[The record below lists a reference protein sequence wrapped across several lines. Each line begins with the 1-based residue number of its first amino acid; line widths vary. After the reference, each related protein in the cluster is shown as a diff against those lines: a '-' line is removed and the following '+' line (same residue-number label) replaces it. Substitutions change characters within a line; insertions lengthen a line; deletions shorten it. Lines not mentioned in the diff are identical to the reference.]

1 MTDCPSSADDSQVPE
16 SPAFSD
22 DLTTPDAALV
32 DGMTMPSDAGKAA
45 ERVTVSDDVLMP
57 QGLAEPPCTAEALGV
72 NEIESSDVDPTDGMT
87 VPDGASEDGPSTS
100 DAVALAGEPSTSEAA
115 PSASESHG
123 LPFCWW
129 HYAIKAAAVVALLFL
144 FSRVAAWAPGWCVA
158 VVWAVCSV
166 LLAAGITYH
175 AVVKKTINQAALHA
189 GGMLGR
195 INGGRTFR
203 LIAAFIVS
211 AVGVA
216 GLLVASVGWDAW
228 QWGLAVAAVPLF
240 LLVHMLVD
248 KVVGKEAAL
257 LFRASLDVRASACI
271 TGGLL
276 FVASFALFAVQP
288 TPEVTSATEAF
299 LSAENPFASS
309 PSTIMSEAGLAVSY
323 ADALSTYGL
332 SRLGELNAF
341 GRYCAQ
347 GLLLLSSLF
356 GLAGLLGTCA
366 LDSRELKRVFLPL
379 EKIGAEQETTA
390 RASRGAGAPRS
401 VLLKAPVV
409 AAIAAPLILV
419 GAFVASDSALA
430 QMKAADELTPAE
442 NLVREAFGTTAYVLD
457 SKYYDQQQV
466 QTLMEET
473 AVKTAALSEN
483 ARNDLIPLVN
493 AVFDARVANVD
504 SYLDWYYSLG
514 ADYERLGNLITGTI
528 ESFVADQL
536 TESLEAGVDDSEFVS
551 TLQSYVDQA
560 AAINAGYEEGLANSE
575 LIGIPE
581 WLLTSTEAITADFLS
596 GPIEPTQ
603 RLLDAGER
611 FGISATVG
619 GVGGVAAGV
628 ATSKAV
634 GGAAEKA
641 ATSAGEKAA
650 TSAASSAGEKAAAG
664 AAGDAAEK
672 AAGKQ
677 AAKAAEKAVTKNI
690 GSKIVEKA
698 AGKAFFKA
706 IVSRIGSMIG
716 SRGVGAAVGGAAG
729 TLVGPG
735 VGTAV
740 GIAAG
745 AAIGVGVDY
754 GLLMLDEAQNRES
767 YKAEIIEAIE
777 EERADLLAQI
787 E

>member
-1 MTDCPSSADDSQVPE
+1 MTDCPFSADEVRVQEP
-16 SPAFSD
+16 PASSD
-22 DLTTPDAALV
+22 DLTAPDGALADGALV
-32 DGMTMPSDAGKAA
+32 DGSTMPSDVG
-45 ERVTVSDDVLMP
+45 ETTECVGVQDDVLTP
-57 QGLAEPPCTAEALGV
+57 RGLAEAPCASEGPGV
-72 NEIESSDVDPTDGMT
+72 NEIKSYEADSTAGMT
-87 VPDGASEDGPSTS
+87 MPDAASEGGPSVPDAIASAD
-100 DAVALAGEPSTSEAA
+100 EPSVSDGAA
-115 PSASESHG
+115 SPDVPHG

-216 GLLVASVGWDAW
+216 GLFVASVGWDAW

-240 LLVHMLVD
+240 LLVNMLVD

-257 LFRASLDVRASACI
+257 LFRASLDVRASVCI
-271 TGGLL
+271 TGVLL
-276 FVASFALFAVQP
+276 FAASFALFAVQP

-323 ADALSTYGL
+323 ADALSTYGF

-347 GLLLLSSLF
+347 TLLLVSSIF

-366 LDSRELKRVFLPL
+366 LDLRELKRVFLPL
-379 EKIGAEQETTA
+379 EKIGTGQEKMA
-390 RASRGAGAPRS
+390 RVSRGAGAPQPP
-401 VLLKAPVV
+401 LLKAPIV
-409 AAIAAPLILV
+409 AAVATPLVLV
-419 GAFVASDSALA
+419 GAFIASDGVLA

-457 SKYYDQQQV
+457 NKYYDQQQV
-466 QTLMEET
+466 QALMEET
-473 AVKTAALSEN
+473 TVTSAALSED
-483 ARNDLIPLVN
+483 ARNDLIPRVN

-536 TESLEAGVDDSEFVS
+536 TSSLEAGVDDSEFVS

-560 AAINAGYEEGLANSE
+560 AAINAEYEEGLANSE

-619 GVGGVAAGV
+619 GAGGIAAGV

-641 ATSAGEKAA
+641 AAKSAEKAA
-650 TSAASSAGEKAAAG
+650 VG

-677 AAKAAEKAVTKNI
+677 ATKTAEKAAAKSI

-706 IVSRIGSMIG
+706 IVSRIGSMLG

-767 YKAEIIEAIE
+767 YKAEIIESIE
-777 EERADLLAQI
+777 EERAEVLAQI
-787 E
+787 EAAA

>member
-1 MTDCPSSADDSQVPE
+1 MTDCPSSADDSRVTVP
-16 SPAFSD
+16 PASSD
-22 DLTTPDAALV
+22 DLTTSDAALV
-32 DGMTMPSDAGKAA
+32 DGSTMPSDVGEATECWA
-45 ERVTVSDDVLMP
+45 VSDDELTP
-57 QGLAEPPCTAEALGV
+57 QGLTESPCASEGPGV
-72 NEIESSDVDPTDGMT
+72 NEIKFSEADSTAGMT
-87 VPDGASEDGPSTS
+87 MSDAASEGGFSTPDDAVSVAGPAAPDGAVSP
-100 DAVALAGEPSTSEAA
+100 DAP
-115 PSASESHG
+115 HG

-216 GLLVASVGWDAW
+216 GLLVASVGWDVW
-228 QWGLAVAAVPLF
+228 QWGLAVVAVPLF

-271 TGGLL
+271 TGVLL
-276 FVASFALFAVQP
+276 FAASFALFAVQP

-347 GLLLLSSLF
+347 TLLLVSSIF
-356 GLAGLLGTCA
+356 GLAGLLGTFA
-366 LDSRELKRVFLPL
+366 LDLRELKRVFLPL
-379 EKIGAEQETTA
+379 EKIGAGQEAVA
-390 RASRGAGAPRS
+390 RAGLGAGAPQPP
-401 VLLKAPVV
+401 LLKAPIVAAVV
-409 AAIAAPLILV
+409 APLVLV
-419 GAFVASDSALA
+419 GAFVASDGALA

-457 SKYYDQQQV
+457 NKYYDQQQV
-466 QTLMEET
+466 QALIEET
-473 AVKTAALSEN
+473 TTKSAALSED

-493 AVFDARVANVD
+493 ASFDARVVNVD

-514 ADYERLGNLITGTI
+514 ADYERLGNLITGAI

-536 TESLEAGVDDSEFVS
+536 TSSLEAGVDDSEFVS

-560 AAINAGYEEGLANSE
+560 AAINAEYEEGLANSE

-611 FGISATVG
+611 LGVSVVAG

-628 ATSKAV
+628 VTSKAV
-634 GGAAEKA
+634 GGAASDA
-641 ATSAGEKAA
+641 ATKSA
-650 TSAASSAGEKAAAG
+650 EKAAAG
-664 AAGDAAEK
+664 VAGDAAEK

-677 AAKAAEKAVTKNI
+677 AVKTAEKAATKSI
-690 GSKIVEKA
+690 GSKIAEKA

-706 IVSRIGSMIG
+706 IVSRIGSMLG

-767 YKAEIIEAIE
+767 YKAEIVEAIE
-777 EERADLLAQI
+777 EERAEVLAQI
-787 E
+787 EGAA

>member
-1 MTDCPSSADDSQVPE
+1 MTDCPSSADDSRVPE
-16 SPAFSD
+16 PPAFSD
-22 DLTTPDAALV
+22 DLTTSDAASEGGFSTPDDAVSVADPAASDGTASPDA
-32 DGMTMPSDAGKAA
+32 P
-45 ERVTVSDDVLMP
+45 
-57 QGLAEPPCTAEALGV
+57 
-72 NEIESSDVDPTDGMT
+72 
-87 VPDGASEDGPSTS
+87 
-100 DAVALAGEPSTSEAA
+100 
-115 PSASESHG
+115 HG

-158 VVWAVCSV
+158 VVWAACSV
-166 LLAAGITYH
+166 LLAVGITYH

-216 GLLVASVGWDAW
+216 GLLVASVGWNAW

-240 LLVHMLVD
+240 LLVNMLVD

-257 LFRASLDVRASACI
+257 LFRASLDVRASAWI
-271 TGGLL
+271 TGALL
-276 FVASFALFAVQP
+276 FVASFVLFAAQP
-288 TPEVTSATEAF
+288 APEVTSATEAF

-347 GLLLLSSLF
+347 TLLLVSSIF

-366 LDSRELKRVFLPL
+366 LDLRELKRVFLPL
-379 EKIGAEQETTA
+379 EKIGARQEKMA
-390 RASRGAGAPRS
+390 RVSRGAGAPQPIF
-401 VLLKAPVV
+401 LKAPIV
-409 AAIAAPLILV
+409 AAVAAPLILV

-457 SKYYDQQQV
+457 NKYYDQQQV
-466 QTLMEET
+466 QALMEET
-473 AVKTAALSEN
+473 TVKSAALSED
-483 ARNDLIPLVN
+483 ARNDLIPRVN

-536 TESLEAGVDDSEFVS
+536 TSSLEAGVDDSEYLS

-560 AAINAGYEEGLANSE
+560 AALKAEYEEGLANSE
-575 LIGIPE
+575 LVGIPE

-619 GVGGVAAGV
+619 GAGGIAAGV

-641 ATSAGEKAA
+641 ATKSA
-650 TSAASSAGEKAAAG
+650 EKAAASV
-664 AAGDAAEK
+664 AGDAAEK

-677 AAKAAEKAVTKNI
+677 AAKTAEKAASKSI

-698 AGKAFFKA
+698 TSKAFFKA

-767 YKAEIIEAIE
+767 YKAEIIESIE
-777 EERADLLAQI
+777 EERAEVLAQI

>member
-1 MTDCPSSADDSQVPE
+1 MTDCPSSADDSWVPE
-16 SPAFSD
+16 PPASSD
-22 DLTTPDAALV
+22 DLTTSDAASE
-32 DGMTMPSDAGKAA
+32 GGFST
-45 ERVTVSDDVLMP
+45 
-57 QGLAEPPCTAEALGV
+57 
-72 NEIESSDVDPTDGMT
+72 
-87 VPDGASEDGPSTS
+87 PD
-100 DAVALAGEPSTSEAA
+100 DAVSVADPAASDST
-115 PSASESHG
+115 ASPDVPHG

-158 VVWAVCSV
+158 VVWAACSV
-166 LLAAGITYH
+166 LLAVGITYH

-203 LIAAFIVS
+203 VIAAFIVS

-216 GLLVASVGWDAW
+216 GLLVASVGWNAW

-240 LLVHMLVD
+240 LLVNMLVD

-257 LFRASLDVRASACI
+257 LFRASLDVRASSCI
-271 TGGLL
+271 TGALL
-276 FVASFALFAVQP
+276 FVVSFVLFAAQP

-347 GLLLLSSLF
+347 TLLLVSSIF

-366 LDSRELKRVFLPL
+366 LDLRELKRVFLPL
-379 EKIGAEQETTA
+379 EKIGARQEKMA
-390 RASRGAGAPRS
+390 RVSRGAGAPQPIF
-401 VLLKAPVV
+401 LKAPIV
-409 AAIAAPLILV
+409 AAVAAPLILV
-419 GAFVASDSALA
+419 GAFVASDNALA

-457 SKYYDQQQV
+457 NKYYDQQQV
-466 QTLMEET
+466 QALMEEMT
-473 AVKTAALSEN
+473 VKSAALSED
-483 ARNDLIPLVN
+483 ARNDLIPRVN

-536 TESLEAGVDDSEFVS
+536 TSSLEAGVDDSEYLS

-560 AAINAGYEEGLANSE
+560 AALKAEYEEGLANSE
-575 LIGIPE
+575 LVGIPE

-619 GVGGVAAGV
+619 GAGGIAAGV

-641 ATSAGEKAA
+641 ATKSA
-650 TSAASSAGEKAAAG
+650 EKAAASV
-664 AAGDAAEK
+664 AGDAAEK

-677 AAKAAEKAVTKNI
+677 AAKTAEKAASKSI

-698 AGKAFFKA
+698 ASKAFFKA

-767 YKAEIIEAIE
+767 YKAEIIESIE
-777 EERADLLAQI
+777 EERAEVLAQI
-787 E
+787 EAAA

>member
-1 MTDCPSSADDSQVPE
+1 MTDCPSSTDDSQVPE
-16 SPAFSD
+16 SPASSD
-22 DLTTPDAALV
+22 DLTMPGATSEDGLTMPDAA
-32 DGMTMPSDAGKAA
+32 
-45 ERVTVSDDVLMP
+45 
-57 QGLAEPPCTAEALGV
+57 
-72 NEIESSDVDPTDGMT
+72 
-87 VPDGASEDGPSTS
+87 ASED
-100 DAVALAGEPSTSEAA
+100 E
-115 PSASESHG
+115 PSASDAASADKSHS

-158 VVWAVCSV
+158 VVWAACSV

-240 LLVHMLVD
+240 LLVYMLVD

-257 LFRASLDVRASACI
+257 LFRASLGVRVSACI
-271 TGGLL
+271 TGALL
-276 FVASFALFAVQP
+276 LVASFALLAAQP

-332 SRLGELNAF
+332 SRLGELNVF

-347 GLLLLSSLF
+347 TLLLVSSIF

-366 LDSRELKRVFLPL
+366 LDLRELKRVFLPL
-379 EKIGAEQETTA
+379 EKIGAGQEKTA
-390 RASRGAGAPRS
+390 CAGRGAGTSQP
-401 VLLKAPVV
+401 VLLKAPIV
-409 AAIAAPLILV
+409 AAVAAPLILV
-419 GAFVASDSALA
+419 GASVASDSALA

-442 NLVREAFGTTAYVLD
+442 NLVREAFGATAYVLD
-457 SKYYDQQQV
+457 GKYYDQQQV

-473 AVKTAALSEN
+473 TVKSAALSED
-483 ARNDLIPLVN
+483 ARNDLVPRVN

-514 ADYERLGNLITGTI
+514 ADYERLGKLITGTI

-560 AAINAGYEEGLANSE
+560 AAINAEYEEELANSE

-603 RLLDAGER
+603 RLFDAGER

-619 GVGGVAAGV
+619 GAGGIAAGV

-641 ATSAGEKAA
+641 ATKTAEKAA
-650 TSAASSAGEKAAAG
+650 VSVS
-664 AAGDAAEK
+664 GDAAEK

-706 IVSRIGSMIG
+706 IVSRIGSMLG

-777 EERADLLAQI
+777 EERAEALAQI

>member
-1 MTDCPSSADDSQVPE
+1 MTDCPSSADDSWVPE
-16 SPAFSD
+16 SPASSD
-22 DLTTPDAALV
+22 DLTTSDAASE
-32 DGMTMPSDAGKAA
+32 GGFST
-45 ERVTVSDDVLMP
+45 
-57 QGLAEPPCTAEALGV
+57 
-72 NEIESSDVDPTDGMT
+72 
-87 VPDGASEDGPSTS
+87 PD
-100 DAVALAGEPSTSEAA
+100 DAVSVADPAA
-115 PSASESHG
+115 SDGTASLDAPHG

-158 VVWAVCSV
+158 VVWAACSV
-166 LLAAGITYH
+166 LLAVGITYH

-203 LIAAFIVS
+203 VIAAFIVS

-240 LLVHMLVD
+240 LLVNMLVD

-257 LFRASLDVRASACI
+257 LFRASLDVRASSCI
-271 TGGLL
+271 TGALL
-276 FVASFALFAVQP
+276 FVVSFVLFAAQP

-347 GLLLLSSLF
+347 TLLLVSSIF

-366 LDSRELKRVFLPL
+366 LDLRELKRVFLPL
-379 EKIGAEQETTA
+379 EKIGARQEKMA
-390 RASRGAGAPRS
+390 RVSRGAGAPQPIF
-401 VLLKAPVV
+401 LKAPIV
-409 AAIAAPLILV
+409 AAVAAPLILV

-457 SKYYDQQQV
+457 NKYYDQQQV
-466 QTLMEET
+466 QALMEET
-473 AVKTAALSEN
+473 TVKSAALSED
-483 ARNDLIPLVN
+483 ARNDLIPRVN

-536 TESLEAGVDDSEFVS
+536 AESLEAGVDDSEFVS

-560 AAINAGYEEGLANSE
+560 AAINAEYEEGLANSE
-575 LIGIPE
+575 LVGIPE

-619 GVGGVAAGV
+619 GAGGIAAGV

-641 ATSAGEKAA
+641 ATKSA
-650 TSAASSAGEKAAAG
+650 EKAAASV
-664 AAGDAAEK
+664 AGDAAEK

-677 AAKAAEKAVTKNI
+677 AAKTAEKAASKSI

-698 AGKAFFKA
+698 SSKAFFKA

-767 YKAEIIEAIE
+767 YKAEIIESIE
-777 EERADLLAQI
+777 EERAEVLAQI
-787 E
+787 EAAA

>member
-1 MTDCPSSADDSQVPE
+1 MTDCPSSADDSWVPE
-16 SPAFSD
+16 SPASSD
-22 DLTTPDAALV
+22 DLTTSDAASE
-32 DGMTMPSDAGKAA
+32 GGFST
-45 ERVTVSDDVLMP
+45 
-57 QGLAEPPCTAEALGV
+57 
-72 NEIESSDVDPTDGMT
+72 
-87 VPDGASEDGPSTS
+87 PD
-100 DAVALAGEPSTSEAA
+100 DAVSVADPAASDST
-115 PSASESHG
+115 ASPDVPHG

-158 VVWAVCSV
+158 VVWAACSV
-166 LLAAGITYH
+166 LLAVGITYH

-203 LIAAFIVS
+203 VIAAFIVS

-216 GLLVASVGWDAW
+216 GLLVASVGWNAW

-240 LLVHMLVD
+240 LLVNMLVD

-257 LFRASLDVRASACI
+257 LFRASLDVRASAWI
-271 TGGLL
+271 TGALL
-276 FVASFALFAVQP
+276 FVASFVLFAAQP
-288 TPEVTSATEAF
+288 APEVTSATEAF

-347 GLLLLSSLF
+347 TLLLVSSIF

-366 LDSRELKRVFLPL
+366 LDLRELKRVFLPL
-379 EKIGAEQETTA
+379 EKIGARQEKMA
-390 RASRGAGAPRS
+390 RVSRGAGAPQPIF
-401 VLLKAPVV
+401 LKAPIV
-409 AAIAAPLILV
+409 AAVAAPLILV

-430 QMKAADELTPAE
+430 QMKAAEELTPAE

-457 SKYYDQQQV
+457 NKYYDQQQV
-466 QTLMEET
+466 QALMEET
-473 AVKTAALSEN
+473 TVKSAALSED
-483 ARNDLIPLVN
+483 ARNDLIPRVN

-536 TESLEAGVDDSEFVS
+536 TSSLEAGVDDSEYLS

-560 AAINAGYEEGLANSE
+560 AALKAEYEEGLANSE
-575 LIGIPE
+575 LVGIPE

-619 GVGGVAAGV
+619 GAGGIAAGV

-641 ATSAGEKAA
+641 ATKSA
-650 TSAASSAGEKAAAG
+650 EKAAASV
-664 AAGDAAEK
+664 AGDAAEK

-677 AAKAAEKAVTKNI
+677 AAKTAEKAASKSI

-698 AGKAFFKA
+698 SSKAFFKA

-767 YKAEIIEAIE
+767 YKAEIIESIE
-777 EERADLLAQI
+777 EERAEVLAQI
-787 E
+787 EAAA

>member
-1 MTDCPSSADDSQVPE
+1 MTDCPSSADDSWVPE
-16 SPAFSD
+16 PPASSD
-22 DLTTPDAALV
+22 DLTTSDAASE
-32 DGMTMPSDAGKAA
+32 GGFST
-45 ERVTVSDDVLMP
+45 
-57 QGLAEPPCTAEALGV
+57 
-72 NEIESSDVDPTDGMT
+72 
-87 VPDGASEDGPSTS
+87 PD
-100 DAVALAGEPSTSEAA
+100 DAVSVADPAASDST
-115 PSASESHG
+115 ASPDVPHG

-158 VVWAVCSV
+158 VVWAACSV
-166 LLAAGITYH
+166 LLAVGITYH

-203 LIAAFIVS
+203 VIAAFIVS

-216 GLLVASVGWDAW
+216 GLLVVSVGWDAW

-240 LLVHMLVD
+240 LLVNMLVD

-257 LFRASLDVRASACI
+257 LFRASLDVRASAWI
-271 TGGLL
+271 TGALL
-276 FVASFALFAVQP
+276 FVASFVLFAAQP
-288 TPEVTSATEAF
+288 APEVTSATEAF

-347 GLLLLSSLF
+347 TLLLVSSIF

-366 LDSRELKRVFLPL
+366 LDLRELKRVFLPL
-379 EKIGAEQETTA
+379 EKIGARQEKMA
-390 RASRGAGAPRS
+390 RVSRGAGAPQPIF
-401 VLLKAPVV
+401 LKAPIV
-409 AAIAAPLILV
+409 AAVAAPLILV

-457 SKYYDQQQV
+457 NKYYDQQQV
-466 QTLMEET
+466 QALMEET
-473 AVKTAALSEN
+473 TVKSAALSED
-483 ARNDLIPLVN
+483 ARNDLIPRVN

-536 TESLEAGVDDSEFVS
+536 TESLEAGVDDSEYLS

-560 AAINAGYEEGLANSE
+560 AALKAEYEEGLANSE
-575 LIGIPE
+575 LVGIPE

-619 GVGGVAAGV
+619 GAGGIAAGV

-641 ATSAGEKAA
+641 ATKSA
-650 TSAASSAGEKAAAG
+650 EKAAASV
-664 AAGDAAEK
+664 AGDAAEK

-677 AAKAAEKAVTKNI
+677 AAKTAEKAASKSI

-698 AGKAFFKA
+698 ASKAFFKA

-767 YKAEIIEAIE
+767 YKAEIIESIE
-777 EERADLLAQI
+777 EERAEVLAQI
-787 E
+787 EAAA

>member
-1 MTDCPSSADDSQVPE
+1 MTDCPSSADDSRVPE
-16 SPAFSD
+16 PPASSN
-22 DLTTPDAALV
+22 DLTTPDATLV
-32 DGMTMPSDAGKAA
+32 DGMTMPDTDLVDGSATPNDSVSADGPSMPDA
-45 ERVTVSDDVLMP
+45 
-57 QGLAEPPCTAEALGV
+57 
-72 NEIESSDVDPTDGMT
+72 
-87 VPDGASEDGPSTS
+87 ASEDK
-100 DAVALAGEPSTSEAA
+100 
-115 PSASESHG
+115 SHG

-129 HYAIKAAAVVALLFL
+129 HYAIKAVAVVALLFL
-144 FSRVAAWAPGWCVA
+144 FSRVAAWVPGWCIA

-240 LLVHMLVD
+240 LLVYMLVD
-248 KVVGKEAAL
+248 KVVGKETAL
-257 LFRASLDVRASACI
+257 LFRASLGVRASAYI
-271 TGGLL
+271 TGVLL
-276 FVASFALFAVQP
+276 FAVSFALFAVQP

-299 LSAENPFASS
+299 LNAENPFASS

-347 GLLLLSSLF
+347 GLLLLSSIF

-366 LDSRELKRVFLPL
+366 LDLRELKRVFLPL
-379 EKIGAEQETTA
+379 EKIGTEQEAVA
-390 RASRGAGAPRS
+390 RASHDASAPRP
-401 VLLKAPVV
+401 VLLKAPIV
-409 AAIAAPLILV
+409 AATVAPLALV

-457 SKYYDQQQV
+457 GKYYDQQQV

-483 ARNDLIPLVN
+483 AHNDLVPLVN

-504 SYLDWYYSLG
+504 SYLDKYYTLA
-514 ADYERLGNLITGTI
+514 ADYDRLVKLITGTI

-560 AAINAGYEEGLANSE
+560 AAINAEYEEGLANSE

-611 FGISATVG
+611 FGISAVAAGAG
-619 GVGGVAAGV
+619 GIVAGV

-641 ATSAGEKAA
+641 ATSA
-650 TSAASSAGEKAAAG
+650 ASSAGEKAAAS

-677 AAKAAEKAVTKNI
+677 AAKAAEKAVAKNI

-706 IVSRIGSMIG
+706 IVSRIGSMLG

-745 AAIGVGVDY
+745 AVIGVGVDY

-777 EERADLLAQI
+777 EERAEALAKI
-787 E
+787 EQTA

>member
-1 MTDCPSSADDSQVPE
+1 MTDCPSSADDSWVPE
-16 SPAFSD
+16 SPASSD
-22 DLTTPDAALV
+22 DLTTSDAASE
-32 DGMTMPSDAGKAA
+32 GGFST
-45 ERVTVSDDVLMP
+45 
-57 QGLAEPPCTAEALGV
+57 
-72 NEIESSDVDPTDGMT
+72 
-87 VPDGASEDGPSTS
+87 PD
-100 DAVALAGEPSTSEAA
+100 DAVSVADPAA
-115 PSASESHG
+115 SDGTASLDAPHG

-158 VVWAVCSV
+158 VVWAACSV
-166 LLAAGITYH
+166 LLAVGITYH

-203 LIAAFIVS
+203 VIAAFIVS

-216 GLLVASVGWDAW
+216 GLLVASVGWNAW

-240 LLVHMLVD
+240 LLVNMLVD

-257 LFRASLDVRASACI
+257 LFRASLDVRASAWI
-271 TGGLL
+271 TGALL
-276 FVASFALFAVQP
+276 FVASFVLFAAQP
-288 TPEVTSATEAF
+288 APEVTSATEAF

-347 GLLLLSSLF
+347 TLLLVSSIF

-366 LDSRELKRVFLPL
+366 LDLRELKRVFLPL
-379 EKIGAEQETTA
+379 EKIGARQEKMA
-390 RASRGAGAPRS
+390 RVSRGAGAPQPIF
-401 VLLKAPVV
+401 LKAPIV
-409 AAIAAPLILV
+409 AAVAAPLILV

-430 QMKAADELTPAE
+430 QMKAAEELTPAE

-457 SKYYDQQQV
+457 NKYYDQQQV
-466 QTLMEET
+466 QALMEEMT
-473 AVKTAALSEN
+473 VKSAALSED
-483 ARNDLIPLVN
+483 ARNDLIPRVN

-536 TESLEAGVDDSEFVS
+536 TSSLEAGVDDSEYLS

-560 AAINAGYEEGLANSE
+560 AALKAEYEEGLANSE
-575 LIGIPE
+575 LVGIPE

-619 GVGGVAAGV
+619 GAGGIAAGV

-641 ATSAGEKAA
+641 ATKSA
-650 TSAASSAGEKAAAG
+650 EKAAASV
-664 AAGDAAEK
+664 AGDAAEK

-677 AAKAAEKAVTKNI
+677 AAKTAEKAASKSI

-698 AGKAFFKA
+698 TSKAFFKA

-767 YKAEIIEAIE
+767 YKAEIIESIE
-777 EERADLLAQI
+777 EERAEVLAQI
-787 E
+787 EAAA

>member
-1 MTDCPSSADDSQVPE
+1 MTDCPSSADDSRVPE
-16 SPAFSD
+16 PPASSSG
-22 DLTTPDAALV
+22 LTTSDATLV
-32 DGMTMPSDAGKAA
+32 DGSTTLSGAGEATGRAA
-45 ERVTVSDDVLMP
+45 VSDDELTP
-57 QGLAEPPCTAEALGV
+57 QGLTESPCTAEALGV
-72 NEIESSDVDPTDGMT
+72 NTIKASGADLTDGMT
-87 VPDGASEDGPSTS
+87 VPDAASEDGPSTS
-100 DAVALAGEPSTSEAA
+100 DTVASAGEPSVPDGAVS
-115 PSASESHG
+115 PDVPRG

-175 AVVKKTINQAALHA
+175 AVVKKTINQAALYA

-216 GLLVASVGWDAW
+216 GLLVASVGWSAW

-271 TGGLL
+271 TGVLL
-276 FVASFALFAVQP
+276 FAASFALFAVQP

-332 SRLGELNAF
+332 SRLGELNVF

-347 GLLLLSSLF
+347 TLLLVSSIF

-366 LDSRELKRVFLPL
+366 LDLRELKRVFLPL
-379 EKIGAEQETTA
+379 EKIGSEQEKMA
-390 RASRGAGAPRS
+390 CASRGADAPQPIF
-401 VLLKAPVV
+401 LKAPVV

-457 SKYYDQQQV
+457 GKYYDQQQV

-473 AVKTAALSEN
+473 TVKTAALSED
-483 ARNDLIPLVN
+483 ARNDLIPRVN

-504 SYLDWYYSLG
+504 SYLDEYYTLA
-514 ADYERLGNLITGTI
+514 ADYDRLIKLITGTI

-611 FGISATVG
+611 FGLSATVG
-619 GVGGVAAGV
+619 GVGGIAAGV

-641 ATSAGEKAA
+641 AAKTA
-650 TSAASSAGEKAAAG
+650 EKAAAS

-698 AGKAFFKA
+698 VGKGFFKA

-716 SRGVGAAVGGAAG
+716 TRVTGAAIGGTAG
-729 TLVGPG
+729 TFVGPV

-740 GIAAG
+740 GAAAG

-777 EERADLLAQI
+777 EERAEALAQI
-787 E
+787 EQTA

>member
-1 MTDCPSSADDSQVPE
+1 MTDCPSSADDSRVPE
-16 SPAFSD
+16 PPASSD
-22 DLTTPDAALV
+22 DLTTPGAALV
-32 DGMTMPSDAGKAA
+32 DGMTMPDTDLVDGSVTPNDSVSADGLSSPDA
-45 ERVTVSDDVLMP
+45 
-57 QGLAEPPCTAEALGV
+57 
-72 NEIESSDVDPTDGMT
+72 
-87 VPDGASEDGPSTS
+87 ASADK
-100 DAVALAGEPSTSEAA
+100 
-115 PSASESHG
+115 SHG

-144 FSRVAAWAPGWCVA
+144 FSRVAAWAPGWCIA
-158 VVWAVCSV
+158 VVWAACSV

-175 AVVKKTINQAALHA
+175 AVVKKTINQAALYA

-240 LLVHMLVD
+240 LLVYMLVD

-257 LFRASLDVRASACI
+257 LFRASLGVRASACI
-271 TGGLL
+271 TGALL

-347 GLLLLSSLF
+347 ALLLVSSIF
-356 GLAGLLGTCA
+356 GLAGLLGTCV
-366 LDSRELKRVFLPL
+366 LDLRELKRVFLPL
-379 EKIGAEQETTA
+379 EKIGSEQETAA

-409 AAIAAPLILV
+409 AAVVAPLILV

-457 SKYYDQQQV
+457 GKYYDQQQV

-473 AVKTAALSEN
+473 AVTSAALSEN
-483 ARNDLIPLVN
+483 ARNDLVPLVN

-560 AAINAGYEEGLANSE
+560 AAVNAEYEEGLANSE

-641 ATSAGEKAA
+641 AAKTA
-650 TSAASSAGEKAAAG
+650 EKAAAS

-735 VGTAV
+735 VGTAM

-767 YKAEIIEAIE
+767 YKAEIVEAIE

-787 E
+787 EQAA

>member
-1 MTDCPSSADDSQVPE
+1 MTDCPSSADDSRVPE
-16 SPAFSD
+16 PPASSD
-22 DLTTPDAALV
+22 DLTTPGAALV
-32 DGMTMPSDAGKAA
+32 DGMTMPDTDLVDGSATPNDS
-45 ERVTVSDDVLMP
+45 VS
-57 QGLAEPPCTAEALGV
+57 A
-72 NEIESSDVDPTDGMT
+72 
-87 VPDGASEDGPSTS
+87 DGPSMP
-100 DAVALAGEPSTSEAA
+100 DAAA
-115 PSASESHG
+115 SADKSHG

-129 HYAIKAAAVVALLFL
+129 HYAMKAAAVVALLFL
-144 FSRVAAWAPGWCVA
+144 FSRVAAWAPGWCIA
-158 VVWAVCSV
+158 VVWAACSV

-203 LIAAFIVS
+203 LIVAFIVS
-211 AVGVA
+211 AAGVA

-240 LLVHMLVD
+240 LLVYMLVD
-248 KVVGKEAAL
+248 KVVGKEAAS
-257 LFRASLDVRASACI
+257 LFRASLGARASACI
-271 TGGLL
+271 TGVLL
-276 FVASFALFAVQP
+276 FAASFALFAVQP

-332 SRLGELNAF
+332 SRLGELNVF

-347 GLLLLSSLF
+347 TLLLVSSIF

-366 LDSRELKRVFLPL
+366 LDLRELKRVFLPL
-379 EKIGAEQETTA
+379 EKIGSEQETMAGVDRSTGTA
-390 RASRGAGAPRS
+390 RPA
-401 VLLKAPVV
+401 LLKAPVV
-409 AAIAAPLILV
+409 AAVVAPLILV

-457 SKYYDQQQV
+457 GKYYDQQQV

-473 AVKTAALSEN
+473 TVKTAALSEN
-483 ARNDLIPLVN
+483 ARNDLVPLVN

-560 AAINAGYEEGLANSE
+560 AAINAEYKEGLANSE

-619 GVGGVAAGV
+619 GAGGIAAGV
-628 ATSKAV
+628 AASKAV

-641 ATSAGEKAA
+641 AT
-650 TSAASSAGEKAAAG
+650 SAGEKAAAG

-745 AAIGVGVDY
+745 AAIGVGVDC

-767 YKAEIIEAIE
+767 YRAEIIEAIE
-777 EERADLLAQI
+777 EERAEALAQI
-787 E
+787 EQAA

>member
-16 SPAFSD
+16 PPASSD

-32 DGMTMPSDAGKAA
+32 DGMTIPDADLVDGSATPNDSVSADGPSMSAA
-45 ERVTVSDDVLMP
+45 
-57 QGLAEPPCTAEALGV
+57 A
-72 NEIESSDVDPTDGMT
+72 
-87 VPDGASEDGPSTS
+87 ASED
-100 DAVALAGEPSTSEAA
+100 E
-115 PSASESHG
+115 PSASDAASADKSHG

-144 FSRVAAWAPGWCVA
+144 FSHVAAWAPGWCIA
-158 VVWAVCSV
+158 VVWAVCSM

-248 KVVGKEAAL
+248 KVVGKEAAS
-257 LFRASLDVRASACI
+257 LFRASLGARASACI
-271 TGGLL
+271 TGVLL
-276 FVASFALFAVQP
+276 FAASFALFAVQP

-309 PSTIMSEAGLAVSY
+309 PSTIMSETGLAVSY

-332 SRLGELNAF
+332 SRLGELNVF

-366 LDSRELKRVFLPL
+366 LDLRELKRVFLPL
-379 EKIGAEQETTA
+379 EKIGAGQEKMA
-390 RASRGAGAPRS
+390 CASRGAGTSQP
-401 VLLKAPVV
+401 VLLEAPIV
-409 AAIAAPLILV
+409 AAVAAPLILV

-457 SKYYDQQQV
+457 GKYYDQQQV

-473 AVKTAALSEN
+473 TVKTAALSEN
-483 ARNDLIPLVN
+483 ARNDLIPRVN

-514 ADYERLGNLITGTI
+514 ADYERLGKLITGTI

-560 AAINAGYEEGLANSE
+560 AAINAEYEEGLANSE

-603 RLLDAGER
+603 RLLDTGER
-611 FGISATVG
+611 FGISAVAG

-628 ATSKAV
+628 VTSKAV
-634 GGAAEKA
+634 G
-641 ATSAGEKAA
+641 
-650 TSAASSAGEKAAAG
+650 SAGEKAAAKSAEKTAAS

-745 AAIGVGVDY
+745 AAIGVGVDC

-777 EERADLLAQI
+777 EERAEALAKI
-787 E
+787 EQAA

>member
-1 MTDCPSSADDSQVPE
+1 MTDCPSSADDSRVPE
-16 SPAFSD
+16 PPASSD
-22 DLTTPDAALV
+22 DLATSDAALV
-32 DGMTMPSDAGKAA
+32 DGSTMPSDVGEATECVGAQ
-45 ERVTVSDDVLMP
+45 DDVSTP
-57 QGLAEPPCTAEALGV
+57 RGLTEAPCASEVPGV
-72 NEIESSDVDPTDGMT
+72 NEIKSSDADLTDGMT
-87 VPDGASEDGPSTS
+87 TPDATPEVGSSILDDAVSVAGPAASDGAVSPDVP
-100 DAVALAGEPSTSEAA
+100 
-115 PSASESHG
+115 HG

-144 FSRVAAWAPGWCVA
+144 FSHVAAWAPGWCVA

-189 GGMLGR
+189 SGMLGR

-211 AVGVA
+211 AVGIA
-216 GLLVASVGWDAW
+216 GLLVASVGWDVW
-228 QWGLAVAAVPLF
+228 QWGLAVVAVPLF

-271 TGGLL
+271 TGVLL
-276 FVASFALFAVQP
+276 FAASFTLFAVQP

-332 SRLGELNAF
+332 SRFGELNAF

-347 GLLLLSSLF
+347 ALLLVSSIF

-366 LDSRELKRVFLPL
+366 LDLRELKRVFLPL
-379 EKIGAEQETTA
+379 EKIRTGQEAAA
-390 RASRGAGAPRS
+390 RASHGAGAPRLP
-401 VLLKAPVV
+401 LLKAPIV
-409 AAIAAPLILV
+409 AAVATPLVLV
-419 GAFVASDSALA
+419 GAFIASDTALA

-457 SKYYDQQQV
+457 NKYYDQQQV
-466 QTLMEET
+466 QALMEET
-473 AVKTAALSEN
+473 TVKSAALSED
-483 ARNDLIPLVN
+483 ARNDLIPLIN
-493 AVFDARVANVD
+493 EAFDARVANVD
-504 SYLDWYYSLG
+504 AYLDWYYSLG

-536 TESLEAGVDDSEFVS
+536 TSSLEAGVDDSEFVS

-560 AAINAGYEEGLANSE
+560 ATLKAEYEEGLANSE

-581 WLLTSTEAITADFLS
+581 WLLTSTEAITADFFS
-596 GPIEPTQ
+596 DPIEPAQ
-603 RLLDAGER
+603 RLLDFGER
-611 FGISATVG
+611 LGVSAVAG

-628 ATSKAV
+628 VTSKAV
-634 GGAAEKA
+634 GGAA
-641 ATSAGEKAA
+641 S
-650 TSAASSAGEKAAAG
+650 
-664 AAGDAAEK
+664 DAAEK

-677 AAKAAEKAVTKNI
+677 AAKTAEKAAAKNI

-706 IVSRIGSMIG
+706 IVSRIGSMLG

-767 YKAEIIEAIE
+767 YKAEIVESIE
-777 EERADLLAQI
+777 EERAEALAQI
-787 E
+787 EGAA

>member
-1 MTDCPSSADDSQVPE
+1 MTDCPSPADDSQVPE
-16 SPAFSD
+16 PPAFSD
-22 DLTTPDAALV
+22 DLTTSGAVSEDGLTMPDTDLV
-32 DGMTMPSDAGKAA
+32 DGSATPNDSDSADGPSM
-45 ERVTVSDDVLMP
+45 L
-57 QGLAEPPCTAEALGV
+57 
-72 NEIESSDVDPTDGMT
+72 N
-87 VPDGASEDGPSTS
+87 GASE
-100 DAVALAGEPSTSEAA
+100 GES
-115 PSASESHG
+115 SASDVASVDKSHG

-144 FSRVAAWAPGWCVA
+144 FSRVAAWAPGWCIA
-158 VVWAVCSV
+158 VVWAACSV

-240 LLVHMLVD
+240 LLVYMLVD

-257 LFRASLDVRASACI
+257 LFRASLGVRASACI
-271 TGGLL
+271 TGALL
-276 FVASFALFAVQP
+276 FAASFALFAVQP

-347 GLLLLSSLF
+347 TLLLMSSIF

-366 LDSRELKRVFLPL
+366 LDLRELKRVFLPL
-379 EKIGAEQETTA
+379 EKIGSEQETAA
-390 RASRGAGAPRS
+390 RTSRGAGAPRS
-401 VLLKAPVV
+401 VLLKAPIV

-442 NLVREAFGTTAYVLD
+442 NLVREAFGATAYVLD
-457 SKYYDQQQV
+457 GKYYDQQQV

-473 AVKTAALSEN
+473 AVTSAALSED
-483 ARNDLIPLVN
+483 ARNDLIPRVN

-560 AAINAGYEEGLANSE
+560 AAINAEYEEGLANSE

-619 GVGGVAAGV
+619 GVGGIAAGV

-641 ATSAGEKAA
+641 AASAGEKAA
-650 TSAASSAGEKAAAG
+650 TSAASSAGEKAAAS

-706 IVSRIGSMIG
+706 IVSRIGSMLG

-735 VGTAV
+735 VGTTV

-777 EERADLLAQI
+777 EERAEALAKI
-787 E
+787 EQAA

>member
-1 MTDCPSSADDSQVPE
+1 MTDCPSSADDSRLPE
-16 SPAFSD
+16 PPASSD
-22 DLTTPDAALV
+22 DLTTSDAASE
-32 DGMTMPSDAGKAA
+32 GGFST
-45 ERVTVSDDVLMP
+45 
-57 QGLAEPPCTAEALGV
+57 
-72 NEIESSDVDPTDGMT
+72 
-87 VPDGASEDGPSTS
+87 PD
-100 DAVALAGEPSTSEAA
+100 DAVSVADPAA
-115 PSASESHG
+115 SDGTASPDVPHG

-158 VVWAVCSV
+158 VVWAACSV
-166 LLAAGITYH
+166 LLAVGITYH
-175 AVVKKTINQAALHA
+175 ALVKKTINQAALHA

-203 LIAAFIVS
+203 VIAAFIVS

-240 LLVHMLVD
+240 LLVNMLVD

-257 LFRASLDVRASACI
+257 LFRASLDVRASAWI
-271 TGGLL
+271 TGALL
-276 FVASFALFAVQP
+276 FVASFVLFAAQP
-288 TPEVTSATEAF
+288 APEVTSATEAF

-347 GLLLLSSLF
+347 TLLLVSSIF

-366 LDSRELKRVFLPL
+366 LDLRELKRVFLPL
-379 EKIGAEQETTA
+379 EKIGARQEKMA
-390 RASRGAGAPRS
+390 RVSRGAGAPQPIF
-401 VLLKAPVV
+401 LKAPIV
-409 AAIAAPLILV
+409 AAVAAPLILV

-457 SKYYDQQQV
+457 NKYYDQQQV
-466 QTLMEET
+466 QALMEEMT
-473 AVKTAALSEN
+473 VKSAALSED
-483 ARNDLIPLVN
+483 ARNDLIPLIN
-493 AVFDARVANVD
+493 EAFDVRVANVD

-536 TESLEAGVDDSEFVS
+536 AESLEAGVDDSEFVS

-560 AAINAGYEEGLANSE
+560 AAINAEYEEGLANSE
-575 LIGIPE
+575 LVGIPE

-619 GVGGVAAGV
+619 GAGGIAAGV

-641 ATSAGEKAA
+641 ATKSA
-650 TSAASSAGEKAAAG
+650 EKAAASV
-664 AAGDAAEK
+664 AGDAAEK

-677 AAKAAEKAVTKNI
+677 AAKTAEKAASKSI

-698 AGKAFFKA
+698 SSKAFFKA

-767 YKAEIIEAIE
+767 YKAEIIESIE
-777 EERADLLAQI
+777 EERAEVLAQI
-787 E
+787 EAAA

>member
-1 MTDCPSSADDSQVPE
+1 MTDCPSSADDSWVPE
-16 SPAFSD
+16 PPAFSD
-22 DLTTPDAALV
+22 DLTTSDAASE
-32 DGMTMPSDAGKAA
+32 GGFST
-45 ERVTVSDDVLMP
+45 
-57 QGLAEPPCTAEALGV
+57 
-72 NEIESSDVDPTDGMT
+72 
-87 VPDGASEDGPSTS
+87 PD
-100 DAVALAGEPSTSEAA
+100 DAVSVADPAASDST
-115 PSASESHG
+115 ASPDVPHG

-158 VVWAVCSV
+158 VVWAACSV
-166 LLAAGITYH
+166 LLAVGITYH

-203 LIAAFIVS
+203 VIAAFIVS

-216 GLLVASVGWDAW
+216 GLLVASVGWNAW

-257 LFRASLDVRASACI
+257 LFRASLDVRASAWI
-271 TGGLL
+271 TGALL
-276 FVASFALFAVQP
+276 FVASFVLFAAQP
-288 TPEVTSATEAF
+288 APEVTSATEAF

-347 GLLLLSSLF
+347 TLLLVSSIF

-366 LDSRELKRVFLPL
+366 LDLRELKRVFLPL
-379 EKIGAEQETTA
+379 EKIGARQEKMA
-390 RASRGAGAPRS
+390 RVSRGAGAPQPIF
-401 VLLKAPVV
+401 LKAPIV
-409 AAIAAPLILV
+409 AAVAAPLILV

-457 SKYYDQQQV
+457 NKYYDQQQV
-466 QTLMEET
+466 QALMEEMT
-473 AVKTAALSEN
+473 VKSAALSED
-483 ARNDLIPLVN
+483 ARNDLIPLIN
-493 AVFDARVANVD
+493 EAFDVRVANVD

-536 TESLEAGVDDSEFVS
+536 TSSLEAGVDDSEYLS

-560 AAINAGYEEGLANSE
+560 AALKAEYEEGLANSE
-575 LIGIPE
+575 LVGIPE

-619 GVGGVAAGV
+619 GAGGIAAGV

-641 ATSAGEKAA
+641 ATKSA
-650 TSAASSAGEKAAAG
+650 EKAAASV
-664 AAGDAAEK
+664 AGDAAEK

-677 AAKAAEKAVTKNI
+677 AAKTAEKAASKSI

-698 AGKAFFKA
+698 SSKAFFKA

-767 YKAEIIEAIE
+767 YKAEIIESIE
-777 EERADLLAQI
+777 EERAEVLAQI
-787 E
+787 EAAA

>member
-1 MTDCPSSADDSQVPE
+1 MTDCPSSADDSRVPE
-16 SPAFSD
+16 PPVSSD
-22 DLTTPDAALV
+22 DLTTLGAALV
-32 DGMTMPSDAGKAA
+32 DGMTMPDTDLVDGS
-45 ERVTVSDDVLMP
+45 VTPNDSVS
-57 QGLAEPPCTAEALGV
+57 A
-72 NEIESSDVDPTDGMT
+72 
-87 VPDGASEDGPSTS
+87 DGPSMP
-100 DAVALAGEPSTSEAA
+100 DAAA
-115 PSASESHG
+115 SADKSHS

-129 HYAIKAAAVVALLFL
+129 HYAIKAVAVVALLFL
-144 FSRVAAWAPGWCVA
+144 FSCVAAWAPGWCVA
-158 VVWAVCSV
+158 VVWAACSL

-203 LIAAFIVS
+203 LVAAFIVS

-228 QWGLAVAAVPLF
+228 QWGLAAASVPLF
-240 LLVHMLVD
+240 LLVYMLVD

-257 LFRASLDVRASACI
+257 LFRASLGVRASACI
-271 TGGLL
+271 TGALL
-276 FVASFALFAVQP
+276 FAASFALFAVQP
-288 TPEVTSATEAF
+288 APEVTSATEAF
-299 LSAENPFASS
+299 LSADNPFASS

-366 LDSRELKRVFLPL
+366 LDLCELKRVFLPL
-379 EKIGAEQETTA
+379 EKIGSEQETMAGVDRSTGTA
-390 RASRGAGAPRS
+390 RP
-401 VLLKAPVV
+401 VLLKAPVI
-409 AAIAAPLILV
+409 AAVAAPLVLI

-457 SKYYDQQQV
+457 GKYYDQQQV

-473 AVKTAALSEN
+473 TVKTAALSEN
-483 ARNDLIPLVN
+483 ARNDLVPLVN

-504 SYLDWYYSLG
+504 SYLDEYYTLA
-514 ADYERLGNLITGTI
+514 ADYDRLIKLITGTI

-551 TLQSYVDQA
+551 TLQGYVDQA
-560 AAINAGYEEGLANSE
+560 AAINAEYKEGLANSE

-611 FGISATVG
+611 FGISALAG
-619 GVGGVAAGV
+619 GAGGIAAGV

-634 GGAAEKA
+634 GGAA
-641 ATSAGEKAA
+641 EKAA

-777 EERADLLAQI
+777 EERAEALAQI
-787 E
+787 KQAA

>member
-1 MTDCPSSADDSQVPE
+1 MTDCPSSADDSWVPE
-16 SPAFSD
+16 PPASSD
-22 DLTTPDAALV
+22 DLTTSDAASE
-32 DGMTMPSDAGKAA
+32 GGFST
-45 ERVTVSDDVLMP
+45 
-57 QGLAEPPCTAEALGV
+57 
-72 NEIESSDVDPTDGMT
+72 
-87 VPDGASEDGPSTS
+87 PD
-100 DAVALAGEPSTSEAA
+100 DAVSVADPAASDST
-115 PSASESHG
+115 ASPDVPHG

-158 VVWAVCSV
+158 VVWAACSV
-166 LLAAGITYH
+166 LLAVGITYH

-203 LIAAFIVS
+203 VIAAFIVS

-216 GLLVASVGWDAW
+216 GLLVASVGWNAW

-240 LLVHMLVD
+240 LLVNMLVD

-257 LFRASLDVRASACI
+257 LFRASLDVRASAWI
-271 TGGLL
+271 TGALL
-276 FVASFALFAVQP
+276 FVASFVLFAAQP
-288 TPEVTSATEAF
+288 APEVTSATEAF

-347 GLLLLSSLF
+347 TLLLVSSIF

-366 LDSRELKRVFLPL
+366 LDLRELKRVFLPL
-379 EKIGAEQETTA
+379 EKIGARQEKMA
-390 RASRGAGAPRS
+390 RVSRGAGAPQPIF
-401 VLLKAPVV
+401 LKAPIV
-409 AAIAAPLILV
+409 AAVAAPLILV

-442 NLVREAFGTTAYVLD
+442 NLVREAFGITAYVLD
-457 SKYYDQQQV
+457 NKYYDQQQV
-466 QTLMEET
+466 QALMEEMT
-473 AVKTAALSEN
+473 VKSAALSED
-483 ARNDLIPLVN
+483 ARNDLIPLIN
-493 AVFDARVANVD
+493 EAFDVRVANVD

-536 TESLEAGVDDSEFVS
+536 TSSLEAGVDDSEYLS

-560 AAINAGYEEGLANSE
+560 AALKAEYEEGLANSE
-575 LIGIPE
+575 LVGIPE

-619 GVGGVAAGV
+619 GAGGIAAGV

-641 ATSAGEKAA
+641 ATKSA
-650 TSAASSAGEKAAAG
+650 EKAAASV
-664 AAGDAAEK
+664 AGDAAEK

-677 AAKAAEKAVTKNI
+677 AAKTAEKAASKSI

-698 AGKAFFKA
+698 TSKAFFKA

-767 YKAEIIEAIE
+767 YKAEIIESIE
-777 EERADLLAQI
+777 EERAEVLAQI
-787 E
+787 EAAA

>member
-1 MTDCPSSADDSQVPE
+1 MSDAASE
-16 SPAFSD
+16 GGFS
-22 DLTTPDAALV
+22 TPD
-32 DGMTMPSDAGKAA
+32 
-45 ERVTVSDDVLMP
+45 
-57 QGLAEPPCTAEALGV
+57 
-72 NEIESSDVDPTDGMT
+72 
-87 VPDGASEDGPSTS
+87 
-100 DAVALAGEPSTSEAA
+100 DAVSVAGPAA
-115 PSASESHG
+115 SDGSVSPDAPHG

-175 AVVKKTINQAALHA
+175 AVVKKTINQVAFRA
-189 GGMLGR
+189 GGVLGR

-203 LIAAFIVS
+203 LIVAFVVS

-240 LLVHMLVD
+240 LLVYVLVD
-248 KVVGKEAAL
+248 KLASKETSFL
-257 LFRASLDVRASACI
+257 YRASLDVRVSAGI
-271 TGGLL
+271 TGALL
-276 FVASFALFAVQP
+276 LVASFALLAVQP

-347 GLLLLSSLF
+347 TLLLVSSIF

-366 LDSRELKRVFLPL
+366 LDLRELKRVFLPL
-379 EKIGAEQETTA
+379 EKIGTGREKMA
-390 RASRGAGAPRS
+390 RVSRGAGAPQPIF
-401 VLLKAPVV
+401 LKAPIV
-409 AAIAAPLILV
+409 AAVAAPLILV
-419 GAFVASDSALA
+419 GAFVASDAALA
-430 QMKAADELTPAE
+430 QMKASDELTPAE

-457 SKYYDQQQV
+457 NKYYDQQQV
-466 QTLMEET
+466 QALMEET
-473 AVKTAALSEN
+473 TAKSVALSED
-483 ARNDLIPLVN
+483 ARNDLIPLIN
-493 AVFDARVANVD
+493 EAFDVRVANVD

-528 ESFVADQL
+528 ESFVAGQL
-536 TESLEAGVDDSEFVS
+536 TSSLEAGVDDSEYLS
-551 TLQSYVDQA
+551 ALQSYVDQA
-560 AAINAGYEEGLANSE
+560 AALKAEYEERLANSE

-619 GVGGVAAGV
+619 GAGGIAAGV

-641 ATSAGEKAA
+641 AAKTA
-650 TSAASSAGEKAAAG
+650 EKAAASV
-664 AAGDAAEK
+664 AGDAAEK

-677 AAKAAEKAVTKNI
+677 ATKTAEKAAAKSI

-698 AGKAFFKA
+698 ASKAFFKA

-729 TLVGPG
+729 TFVGPG

-767 YKAEIIEAIE
+767 YKAEIVESIE
-777 EERADLLAQI
+777 EERAEVLAQI
-787 E
+787 EVAA

>member
-1 MTDCPSSADDSQVPE
+1 MTDCPSSADDSRVPE
-16 SPAFSD
+16 SPASSD
-22 DLTTPDAALV
+22 DLTTSDAALV
-32 DGMTMPSDAGKAA
+32 DGSTMPSDVGETTECWA
-45 ERVTVSDDVLMP
+45 VSDDELPP
-57 QGLAEPPCTAEALGV
+57 QGLTESPCASEVPGG
-72 NEIESSDVDPTDGMT
+72 NEIKSSDADLTDGMT
-87 VPDGASEDGPSTS
+87 TPDATPEGGSSILDDAVSVAGPAASDGAASP
-100 DAVALAGEPSTSEAA
+100 DAP
-115 PSASESHG
+115 HG

-144 FSRVAAWAPGWCVA
+144 FNRVAAWAPGWCIA
-158 VVWAVCSV
+158 VVWAACSV

-175 AVVKKTINQAALHA
+175 EVVKKTINQAALHA

-203 LIAAFIVS
+203 LIAAFLVS

-216 GLLVASVGWDAW
+216 GLLVASVGWDVW
-228 QWGLAVAAVPLF
+228 QWGLAVVAVPLF

-257 LFRASLDVRASACI
+257 LFRASLDVRVSAGI
-271 TGGLL
+271 TGALL
-276 FVASFALFAVQP
+276 LVASFALLAAQP

-347 GLLLLSSLF
+347 TLLLVSSIF

-366 LDSRELKRVFLPL
+366 LDLRELKRVFLPL
-379 EKIGAEQETTA
+379 EKIGTGQEKMA
-390 RASRGAGAPRS
+390 RVSRGAGAPQPP
-401 VLLKAPVV
+401 LLKAPVV
-409 AAIAAPLILV
+409 AAVAAPLVLV
-419 GAFVASDSALA
+419 GAFIASDTALA
-430 QMKAADELTPAE
+430 QMKDADELTPAE

-457 SKYYDQQQV
+457 NKYYDQQQV
-466 QTLMEET
+466 QALMEET
-473 AVKTAALSEN
+473 TVTSAALSED
-483 ARNDLIPLVN
+483 ARNDLIPRVN

-536 TESLEAGVDDSEFVS
+536 TSSLEAGVDDSEFVS

-560 AAINAGYEEGLANSE
+560 AAINAEYEEGLANSE

-619 GVGGVAAGV
+619 GAGGIAAGV
-628 ATSKAV
+628 ATSKVV
-634 GGAAEKA
+634 GGAAEKVA
-641 ATSAGEKAA
+641 AKSAEKAA
-650 TSAASSAGEKAAAG
+650 VG

-677 AAKAAEKAVTKNI
+677 ATKTAEKAVAKSI

-706 IVSRIGSMIG
+706 IVSRIGSMLG

-767 YKAEIIEAIE
+767 YKAEIVEAIE
-777 EERADLLAQI
+777 EERAEVLAQI
-787 E
+787 EAAA

>member
-1 MTDCPSSADDSQVPE
+1 MTDCPSSTDDSQVPE
-16 SPAFSD
+16 SPASSD
-22 DLTTPDAALV
+22 DLTMPGATSEDGLTMPDAA
-32 DGMTMPSDAGKAA
+32 
-45 ERVTVSDDVLMP
+45 
-57 QGLAEPPCTAEALGV
+57 
-72 NEIESSDVDPTDGMT
+72 
-87 VPDGASEDGPSTS
+87 ASED
-100 DAVALAGEPSTSEAA
+100 E
-115 PSASESHG
+115 PSASDAASADKSHS

-158 VVWAVCSV
+158 VVWAACSV

-240 LLVHMLVD
+240 LLVYMLVD

-257 LFRASLDVRASACI
+257 LFRASLGVRVSACI
-271 TGGLL
+271 TGALL
-276 FVASFALFAVQP
+276 LVASFALLAAQP

-332 SRLGELNAF
+332 SRLGELNVF

-347 GLLLLSSLF
+347 TLLLVSSIF

-366 LDSRELKRVFLPL
+366 LDLRELKRVFLPL
-379 EKIGAEQETTA
+379 EKIGAGQEKTA
-390 RASRGAGAPRS
+390 CAGRGAGTSQP
-401 VLLKAPVV
+401 VLLKAPIV
-409 AAIAAPLILV
+409 AAVAAPLILV
-419 GAFVASDSALA
+419 GASVASDSALA

-442 NLVREAFGTTAYVLD
+442 NLVREAFGATAYVLD
-457 SKYYDQQQV
+457 GKYYDQQQV

-473 AVKTAALSEN
+473 TVKSAALSED
-483 ARNDLIPLVN
+483 ARNDLVPRVN

-560 AAINAGYEEGLANSE
+560 AAINAEYEEELANSE

-603 RLLDAGER
+603 RLFDAGER

-619 GVGGVAAGV
+619 GAGGIAAGV

-641 ATSAGEKAA
+641 ATKTAEKAA
-650 TSAASSAGEKAAAG
+650 VSVS
-664 AAGDAAEK
+664 GDAAEK

-706 IVSRIGSMIG
+706 IVSRIGSMLG

-777 EERADLLAQI
+777 EERAEALAQI

>member
-1 MTDCPSSADDSQVPE
+1 MTDCPSSADDSRVPE
-16 SPAFSD
+16 PPAFSD
-22 DLTTPDAALV
+22 DLTTSDAASEGGFSTPDDAVSVADPAASDGTASPDA
-32 DGMTMPSDAGKAA
+32 P
-45 ERVTVSDDVLMP
+45 
-57 QGLAEPPCTAEALGV
+57 
-72 NEIESSDVDPTDGMT
+72 
-87 VPDGASEDGPSTS
+87 
-100 DAVALAGEPSTSEAA
+100 
-115 PSASESHG
+115 HG

-158 VVWAVCSV
+158 VVWAACSV
-166 LLAAGITYH
+166 LLAVGITYH

-203 LIAAFIVS
+203 VIAAFIVS

-216 GLLVASVGWDAW
+216 GLLVASVGWNAW

-257 LFRASLDVRASACI
+257 LFRASLDVRASAWI
-271 TGGLL
+271 TGALL
-276 FVASFALFAVQP
+276 FVASFVLFAAQP
-288 TPEVTSATEAF
+288 APEVTSATEAF

-347 GLLLLSSLF
+347 TLLLVSSIF

-366 LDSRELKRVFLPL
+366 LDLRELKRVFLPL
-379 EKIGAEQETTA
+379 EKIGARQEKMA
-390 RASRGAGAPRS
+390 RVSRGAGAPQPIF
-401 VLLKAPVV
+401 LKAPIV
-409 AAIAAPLILV
+409 AAVAAPLILV

-457 SKYYDQQQV
+457 NKYYDQQQV
-466 QTLMEET
+466 QALMEET
-473 AVKTAALSEN
+473 TVKSAALSED
-483 ARNDLIPLVN
+483 ARNDLIPRVN

-536 TESLEAGVDDSEFVS
+536 TSSLEAGVDDSEYLS

-560 AAINAGYEEGLANSE
+560 AALKAEYEEGLANSE
-575 LIGIPE
+575 LVGIPE

-619 GVGGVAAGV
+619 GAGGIAAGV

-641 ATSAGEKAA
+641 ATKSA
-650 TSAASSAGEKAAAG
+650 EKAAASV
-664 AAGDAAEK
+664 AGDAAEK

-677 AAKAAEKAVTKNI
+677 AAKTAEKAASKSI

-698 AGKAFFKA
+698 SSKAFFKA

-767 YKAEIIEAIE
+767 YKAEIIESIE
-777 EERADLLAQI
+777 EERAEVLAQI
-787 E
+787 EAAA

>member
-1 MTDCPSSADDSQVPE
+1 MTDCPSSADDSRLPE
-16 SPAFSD
+16 PPASSD
-22 DLTTPDAALV
+22 DLTTSDAASE
-32 DGMTMPSDAGKAA
+32 GGFST
-45 ERVTVSDDVLMP
+45 
-57 QGLAEPPCTAEALGV
+57 
-72 NEIESSDVDPTDGMT
+72 
-87 VPDGASEDGPSTS
+87 PD
-100 DAVALAGEPSTSEAA
+100 DAVSVADPAASDST
-115 PSASESHG
+115 ASPDVPHG

-158 VVWAVCSV
+158 VVWAACSV
-166 LLAAGITYH
+166 LLAVGITYH

-203 LIAAFIVS
+203 VIAAFIVS

-216 GLLVASVGWDAW
+216 GLLVASVGWNAW

-271 TGGLL
+271 TGALL
-276 FVASFALFAVQP
+276 FVASFVLFAAQP
-288 TPEVTSATEAF
+288 APEVTSATEAF

-347 GLLLLSSLF
+347 TLLLVSSIF

-366 LDSRELKRVFLPL
+366 LDLRELKRVFLPL
-379 EKIGAEQETTA
+379 EKIGARQEKMA
-390 RASRGAGAPRS
+390 RVSRGAGAPQPIF
-401 VLLKAPVV
+401 LKAPIV
-409 AAIAAPLILV
+409 AAVAAPLILV

-457 SKYYDQQQV
+457 NKYYDQQQV
-466 QTLMEET
+466 QALMEET
-473 AVKTAALSEN
+473 TVKSAALSED
-483 ARNDLIPLVN
+483 ARNDLIPRVN

-536 TESLEAGVDDSEFVS
+536 TESLEAGVDDSEYLS

-560 AAINAGYEEGLANSE
+560 AALKAEYEEGLANSE
-575 LIGIPE
+575 LVGIPE

-619 GVGGVAAGV
+619 GAGGIAAGV

-641 ATSAGEKAA
+641 ATKSA
-650 TSAASSAGEKAAAG
+650 EKAAASV
-664 AAGDAAEK
+664 AGDAAEK

-677 AAKAAEKAVTKNI
+677 AAKTAEKAASKSI

-698 AGKAFFKA
+698 ASKAFFKA

-767 YKAEIIEAIE
+767 YKAEIIESIE
-777 EERADLLAQI
+777 EERAEVLAQI
-787 E
+787 EAAA

>member
-22 DLTTPDAALV
+22 DLTTSGATLV
-32 DGMTMPSDAGKAA
+32 DGMTMPDA
-45 ERVTVSDDVLMP
+45 
-57 QGLAEPPCTAEALGV
+57 
-72 NEIESSDVDPTDGMT
+72 
-87 VPDGASEDGPSTS
+87 ASEDGSVTPNDSVSADGPSMS
-100 DAVALAGEPSTSEAA
+100 DAAA
-115 PSASESHG
+115 SANESHG

-144 FSRVAAWAPGWCVA
+144 FSRVAAWAPGWCIA
-158 VVWAVCSV
+158 VVWAACSL

-195 INGGRTFR
+195 INGGRTIR
-203 LIAAFIVS
+203 LIVAFIVS
-211 AVGVA
+211 AAGVA

-240 LLVHMLVD
+240 LLVYMLVD

-257 LFRASLDVRASACI
+257 LFRASLGVRASACI
-271 TGGLL
+271 TGVLL

-332 SRLGELNAF
+332 SRLGELNVF

-347 GLLLLSSLF
+347 TLLLVSSIF

-366 LDSRELKRVFLPL
+366 LDLHELKRVFLPL
-379 EKIGAEQETTA
+379 EKIGSEQETMAGVDRSTGTA
-390 RASRGAGAPRS
+390 RPA
-401 VLLKAPVV
+401 LLKAPVV

-419 GAFVASDSALA
+419 GAFAASDSALA

-457 SKYYDQQQV
+457 GKYYDQQQV

-473 AVKTAALSEN
+473 AVKTAALSED
-483 ARNDLIPLVN
+483 ARNDLVPRVN

-514 ADYERLGNLITGTI
+514 ADYERLGKLITGTI

-560 AAINAGYEEGLANSE
+560 AAINAEYEEGLANSE

-611 FGISATVG
+611 FGISALAG
-619 GVGGVAAGV
+619 GAGGIAAGV

-664 AAGDAAEK
+664 AVGDAAEK

-745 AAIGVGVDY
+745 AAIGVGIDC

-777 EERADLLAQI
+777 EERAEALAQI
-787 E
+787 EQAA

>member
-1 MTDCPSSADDSQVPE
+1 MTDCPSSADDSRVPE
-16 SPAFSD
+16 SPASSD
-22 DLTTPDAALV
+22 DLTTSDAALV
-32 DGMTMPSDAGKAA
+32 DGSTMPSDVGEATECVG
-45 ERVTVSDDVLMP
+45 VQDDVSTP
-57 QGLAEPPCTAEALGV
+57 QGLTESPCTSEGPGV
-72 NEIESSDVDPTDGMT
+72 NEIKSSEADSTAGMT
-87 VPDGASEDGPSTS
+87 MSDAASEGGFSTPDDAVSVAGPAASDGAVSP
-100 DAVALAGEPSTSEAA
+100 DAP
-115 PSASESHG
+115 HG

-166 LLAAGITYH
+166 LLAAGITYY

-211 AVGVA
+211 AVGIA
-216 GLLVASVGWDAW
+216 GLLVASVGWDVW
-228 QWGLAVAAVPLF
+228 QWGLAVVAVPLF
-240 LLVHMLVD
+240 LLVNMLVD

-257 LFRASLDVRASACI
+257 LFRASLDVRASAGI
-271 TGGLL
+271 TGVLL
-276 FVASFALFAVQP
+276 FAASFALFAVQP

-347 GLLLLSSLF
+347 TLLLVSSIF

-366 LDSRELKRVFLPL
+366 LDLRELKRVFLPL
-379 EKIGAEQETTA
+379 EKIGAGQEAVA
-390 RASRGAGAPRS
+390 RAGHGAGAPQPP
-401 VLLKAPVV
+401 LLKAPIV
-409 AAIAAPLILV
+409 AAVAAPLVLV

-457 SKYYDQQQV
+457 NKYYDQQQV
-466 QTLMEET
+466 QALMEET
-473 AVKTAALSEN
+473 TVTSAALSED
-483 ARNDLIPLVN
+483 ARNDLIPRVN

-536 TESLEAGVDDSEFVS
+536 TSSLEAGVDDSEFVS

-560 AAINAGYEEGLANSE
+560 AAINAEYEEGLANSE

-619 GVGGVAAGV
+619 GAGGIAAGV
-628 ATSKAV
+628 ATSKVV

-641 ATSAGEKAA
+641 AAKSAEKAA
-650 TSAASSAGEKAAAG
+650 VG

-677 AAKAAEKAVTKNI
+677 ATKTAEKAAAKSI

-698 AGKAFFKA
+698 ASKAFFKA
-706 IVSRIGSMIG
+706 IVSRIGSMLG

-767 YKAEIIEAIE
+767 YKAEIVESIE
-777 EERADLLAQI
+777 EERAEVLAQI
-787 E
+787 EAAA

>member
-16 SPAFSD
+16 SPASSD
-22 DLTTPDAALV
+22 DLTMPGATSEDGLTMPDAA
-32 DGMTMPSDAGKAA
+32 
-45 ERVTVSDDVLMP
+45 
-57 QGLAEPPCTAEALGV
+57 
-72 NEIESSDVDPTDGMT
+72 
-87 VPDGASEDGPSTS
+87 ASED
-100 DAVALAGEPSTSEAA
+100 E
-115 PSASESHG
+115 PSASDAASADKSHS

-158 VVWAVCSV
+158 VVWAACSV

-240 LLVHMLVD
+240 LLVYMLVD

-257 LFRASLDVRASACI
+257 LFRASLGVRVSACI
-271 TGGLL
+271 TGALL
-276 FVASFALFAVQP
+276 LVASFALLAAQP

-332 SRLGELNAF
+332 SRLGELNVF

-347 GLLLLSSLF
+347 TLLLVSSIF

-366 LDSRELKRVFLPL
+366 LDLRELKRVFLPL
-379 EKIGAEQETTA
+379 EKIGAGQEKTA
-390 RASRGAGAPRS
+390 CAGRGAGTSQP
-401 VLLKAPVV
+401 VLLKAPIV
-409 AAIAAPLILV
+409 AAVAAPLILV

-442 NLVREAFGTTAYVLD
+442 NLVREAFGATAYVLD
-457 SKYYDQQQV
+457 GKYYDQQQV

-473 AVKTAALSEN
+473 TVKSAALSED
-483 ARNDLIPLVN
+483 ARNDLVPRVN

-560 AAINAGYEEGLANSE
+560 AAINAEYEEELANSE

-603 RLLDAGER
+603 RLFDAGER

-619 GVGGVAAGV
+619 GAGGIAAGV

-641 ATSAGEKAA
+641 ATKTAEKAA
-650 TSAASSAGEKAAAG
+650 VSVS
-664 AAGDAAEK
+664 GDAAEK

-706 IVSRIGSMIG
+706 IVSRIGSMLG

-777 EERADLLAQI
+777 EERAEALAQI

>member
-1 MTDCPSSADDSQVPE
+1 MTDCPSSADDSRVPE
-16 SPAFSD
+16 PPASSD
-22 DLTTPDAALV
+22 DLTTSDAALV
-32 DGMTMPSDAGKAA
+32 DGSTMPSDVGEAT
-45 ERVTVSDDVLMP
+45 ERVVTRDDVLTP
-57 QGLAEPPCTAEALGV
+57 RGLTEVPCASEVPGV
-72 NEIESSDVDPTDGMT
+72 NEIKSSEADLTAGMT
-87 VPDGASEDGPSTS
+87 MSDAASEGGFSTPDDAVSVAGPAASDGAVSP
-100 DAVALAGEPSTSEAA
+100 DAP
-115 PSASESHG
+115 HG

-144 FSRVAAWAPGWCVA
+144 FSRVAAWAPGWCIAVA
-158 VVWAVCSV
+158 WAACSV

-271 TGGLL
+271 TGVLL
-276 FVASFALFAVQP
+276 FAASFTLFAVQP

-332 SRLGELNAF
+332 SRFGELNAF
-341 GRYCAQ
+341 GRYFAQ
-347 GLLLLSSLF
+347 VLLQGSALF
-356 GLAGLLGTCA
+356 GLAGLLGACA
-366 LDSRELKRVFLPL
+366 LDLRELKRVFLPL
-379 EKIGAEQETTA
+379 EKIGAGQEAVA
-390 RASRGAGAPRS
+390 RAGHAGGAPQPS
-401 VLLKAPVV
+401 LLKAPIVAAVV
-409 AAIAAPLILV
+409 APLVLA
-419 GAFVASDSALA
+419 GAFIASDSALA

-442 NLVREAFGTTAYVLD
+442 NMVREAFGTTAYVLD
-457 SKYYDQQQV
+457 NKYYDQQQV
-466 QTLMEET
+466 QAFMEET
-473 AVKTAALSEN
+473 DVKSAALSED
-483 ARNDLIPLVN
+483 ARNDLVPLVN
-493 AVFDARVANVD
+493 AAFDARVANVD

-536 TESLEAGVDDSEFVS
+536 TSSLEAGVDDSEFVS

-560 AAINAGYEEGLANSE
+560 AAINAEYEEGLANSE

-619 GVGGVAAGV
+619 GAGGIAAGV
-628 ATSKAV
+628 ATSKVV

-641 ATSAGEKAA
+641 AAKSA
-650 TSAASSAGEKAAAG
+650 EKAAASV
-664 AAGDAAEK
+664 AGDAAEK

-677 AAKAAEKAVTKNI
+677 AVKTAEKAAAKSI

-767 YKAEIIEAIE
+767 YKAEIVESIE
-777 EERADLLAQI
+777 EERAEVLAQI
-787 E
+787 EGAA

>member
-1 MTDCPSSADDSQVPE
+1 MTDCPSSADDSRVPE
-16 SPAFSD
+16 SPASSD
-22 DLTTPDAALV
+22 DLTTSDATLV
-32 DGMTMPSDAGKAA
+32 DGMTMPSDAGEAA
-45 ERVTVSDDVLMP
+45 ERVAAQDDASTP
-57 QGLAEPPCTAEALGV
+57 RGLTG
-72 NEIESSDVDPTDGMT
+72 SSCASE
-87 VPDGASEDGPSTS
+87 VPDGNEIQPSNAGLTDEMTAPDTSLEGESSAS
-100 DAVALAGEPSTSEAA
+100 DAV
-115 PSASESHG
+115 SADKSHG

-158 VVWAVCSV
+158 VVWAACSV

-240 LLVHMLVD
+240 LLVYMLVD

-257 LFRASLDVRASACI
+257 LFRASLGVRVSACI
-271 TGGLL
+271 TGALL
-276 FVASFALFAVQP
+276 LVASFALLAAQP

-332 SRLGELNAF
+332 SRLGELNVF

-347 GLLLLSSLF
+347 TLLLVSSIF

-366 LDSRELKRVFLPL
+366 LDLRELKRVFLPL
-379 EKIGAEQETTA
+379 EKIGAGQEKTA
-390 RASRGAGAPRS
+390 CAGRGAGTSQP
-401 VLLKAPVV
+401 VLLKAPIV
-409 AAIAAPLILV
+409 AAVAAPLILV

-442 NLVREAFGTTAYVLD
+442 NLVREAFGATAYVLD
-457 SKYYDQQQV
+457 GKYYDQQQV

-473 AVKTAALSEN
+473 TVKSAALSED
-483 ARNDLIPLVN
+483 ARNDLVPRVN

-514 ADYERLGNLITGTI
+514 ADYERLGKLITGTI

-560 AAINAGYEEGLANSE
+560 AAINVEYEEELANSE

-603 RLLDAGER
+603 RLFDAGER

-619 GVGGVAAGV
+619 GAGGIAAGV

-641 ATSAGEKAA
+641 ATKTAEKAA
-650 TSAASSAGEKAAAG
+650 VSVS
-664 AAGDAAEK
+664 GDAAEK

-706 IVSRIGSMIG
+706 IVSRIGSMLG

-777 EERADLLAQI
+777 EERAEALAQI

>member
-1 MTDCPSSADDSQVPE
+1 M
-16 SPAFSD
+16 
-22 DLTTPDAALV
+22 
-32 DGMTMPSDAGKAA
+32 
-45 ERVTVSDDVLMP
+45 
-57 QGLAEPPCTAEALGV
+57 
-72 NEIESSDVDPTDGMT
+72 
-87 VPDGASEDGPSTS
+87 
-100 DAVALAGEPSTSEAA
+100 
-115 PSASESHG
+115 
-123 LPFCWW
+123 
-129 HYAIKAAAVVALLFL
+129 
-144 FSRVAAWAPGWCVA
+144 
-158 VVWAVCSV
+158 
-166 LLAAGITYH
+166 
-175 AVVKKTINQAALHA
+175 
-189 GGMLGR
+189 
-195 INGGRTFR
+195 
-203 LIAAFIVS
+203 
-211 AVGVA
+211 
-216 GLLVASVGWDAW
+216 
-228 QWGLAVAAVPLF
+228 
-240 LLVHMLVD
+240 
-248 KVVGKEAAL
+248 
-257 LFRASLDVRASACI
+257 
-271 TGGLL
+271 
-276 FVASFALFAVQP
+276 
-288 TPEVTSATEAF
+288 
-299 LSAENPFASS
+299 
-309 PSTIMSEAGLAVSY
+309 
-323 ADALSTYGL
+323 
-332 SRLGELNAF
+332 NAF

-347 GLLLLSSLF
+347 TLLLVSSIF

-366 LDSRELKRVFLPL
+366 LDLRELKRVFLPL
-379 EKIGAEQETTA
+379 EKIGAGQEKMA
-390 RASRGAGAPRS
+390 RVSRGAIASQPIF
-401 VLLKAPVV
+401 LKAPVV

-442 NLVREAFGTTAYVLD
+442 NLVREAFGATAYVLD
-457 SKYYDQQQV
+457 GKYYDQQQV

-473 AVKTAALSEN
+473 TVKTAALSEN
-483 ARNDLIPLVN
+483 ARNDLVPLVN

-504 SYLDWYYSLG
+504 SYLDEYYTLA
-514 ADYERLGNLITGTI
+514 ADYDRLIKLITGTI

-560 AAINAGYEEGLANSE
+560 AALEAEYEEGLANSE

-611 FGISATVG
+611 FGISAVAG
-619 GVGGVAAGV
+619 GVGGIAAGV

-634 GGAAEKA
+634 GSAAEKA
-641 ATSAGEKAA
+641 AT
-650 TSAASSAGEKAAAG
+650 SAGEKAAAG

-740 GIAAG
+740 GVAAG

-767 YKAEIIEAIE
+767 YKAEIIESIE
-777 EERADLLAQI
+777 EERAEALAQI
-787 E
+787 EGAA

>member
-1 MTDCPSSADDSQVPE
+1 MTDYPSSADDSQVPE
-16 SPAFSD
+16 SPASSN
-22 DLTTPDAALV
+22 DLTTPDATLV
-32 DGMTMPSDAGKAA
+32 DGMTMPDAASEGEPSMSDAA
-45 ERVTVSDDVLMP
+45 
-57 QGLAEPPCTAEALGV
+57 
-72 NEIESSDVDPTDGMT
+72 
-87 VPDGASEDGPSTS
+87 ASEDK
-100 DAVALAGEPSTSEAA
+100 
-115 PSASESHG
+115 SHS

-158 VVWAVCSV
+158 VVWAACSV

-216 GLLVASVGWDAW
+216 GLLVASVSWSAW

-240 LLVHMLVD
+240 LLVYMLVD

-257 LFRASLDVRASACI
+257 LFRASLGVRASACI
-271 TGGLL
+271 TGALL
-276 FVASFALFAVQP
+276 FAASFALFAVQP

-309 PSTIMSEAGLAVSY
+309 PSAIMSEAGLAVSY

-347 GLLLLSSLF
+347 GLLLLSSIF
-356 GLAGLLGTCA
+356 GLAGLLGTGA
-366 LDSRELKRVFLPL
+366 LDLRELKRVFLPL
-379 EKIGAEQETTA
+379 EKIGSEQETMAGVDRSTGTA
-390 RASRGAGAPRS
+390 RPA
-401 VLLKAPVV
+401 LLKAPVV
-409 AAIAAPLILV
+409 AAVAAPLILV
-419 GAFVASDSALA
+419 GAFAASDSALA

-457 SKYYDQQQV
+457 NKYYDQQQV
-466 QTLMEET
+466 QALMEET
-473 AVKTAALSEN
+473 TVKTAALSEDV
-483 ARNDLIPLVN
+483 RNDLIPRVN

-514 ADYERLGNLITGTI
+514 ADYERLGKLITGTI

-560 AAINAGYEEGLANSE
+560 AAINAEYEEGLANSE

-611 FGISATVG
+611 FGISAVAG

-628 ATSKAV
+628 VTSKAV

-650 TSAASSAGEKAAAG
+650 TSAASSAGEKAAAS

-677 AAKAAEKAVTKNI
+677 TAKAAEKAVTKNI

-777 EERADLLAQI
+777 EERAEALAQI
-787 E
+787 EQAA

>member
-1 MTDCPSSADDSQVPE
+1 MTDCPSSADDSRVPE
-16 SPAFSD
+16 PPASSN
-22 DLTTPDAALV
+22 DLTTPDATLV
-32 DGMTMPSDAGKAA
+32 DGMTMPDTDLVDGSATPNDSVSADGPSMPDA
-45 ERVTVSDDVLMP
+45 
-57 QGLAEPPCTAEALGV
+57 
-72 NEIESSDVDPTDGMT
+72 
-87 VPDGASEDGPSTS
+87 ASEDK
-100 DAVALAGEPSTSEAA
+100 
-115 PSASESHG
+115 SHG

-129 HYAIKAAAVVALLFL
+129 HYAIKAVAVVALLFL
-144 FSRVAAWAPGWCVA
+144 FSRVAAWVPGWCIA

-166 LLAAGITYH
+166 LLAAGITCH

-240 LLVHMLVD
+240 LLVYMLVD
-248 KVVGKEAAL
+248 KVVGKETAL
-257 LFRASLDVRASACI
+257 LFRASLGVRASAYI
-271 TGGLL
+271 TGVLL
-276 FVASFALFAVQP
+276 FAVSFALFAVQP

-299 LSAENPFASS
+299 LNAENPFASS

-347 GLLLLSSLF
+347 GLLLLSSIF

-366 LDSRELKRVFLPL
+366 LDLRELKRVFLPL
-379 EKIGAEQETTA
+379 EKIGTEQETAA

-409 AAIAAPLILV
+409 AAIAAPLVLV
-419 GAFVASDSALA
+419 GAFVVSDSALA

-457 SKYYDQQQV
+457 GKYYDQQQV

-473 AVKTAALSEN
+473 AVTSAALSED
-483 ARNDLIPLVN
+483 ARNDLIPRVN

-560 AAINAGYEEGLANSE
+560 AAINAEYEEGLANSE

-619 GVGGVAAGV
+619 GAGGIVAGV

-650 TSAASSAGEKAAAG
+650 TSAASSAGEKAAAS
-664 AAGDAAEK
+664 AAGDAVEK

-706 IVSRIGSMIG
+706 IVSRIGSMLG

-777 EERADLLAQI
+777 EERAEALAQI
-787 E
+787 EQTA

>member
-1 MTDCPSSADDSQVPE
+1 MTDCPSSADDSWVPE
-16 SPAFSD
+16 SPASSD
-22 DLTTPDAALV
+22 DLTTSDAASE
-32 DGMTMPSDAGKAA
+32 GGFST
-45 ERVTVSDDVLMP
+45 
-57 QGLAEPPCTAEALGV
+57 
-72 NEIESSDVDPTDGMT
+72 
-87 VPDGASEDGPSTS
+87 PD
-100 DAVALAGEPSTSEAA
+100 DAVSVADPAASDST
-115 PSASESHG
+115 ASPDVPHG

-158 VVWAVCSV
+158 VVWAACSV
-166 LLAAGITYH
+166 LLAVGITYH

-203 LIAAFIVS
+203 VIAAFIVS
-211 AVGVA
+211 VVGVA
-216 GLLVASVGWDAW
+216 GLLVASVGWNAW

-257 LFRASLDVRASACI
+257 LFRASLDVRASAWI
-271 TGGLL
+271 TGALL
-276 FVASFALFAVQP
+276 FVASFVLFAAQP
-288 TPEVTSATEAF
+288 APEVTSATEAF

-347 GLLLLSSLF
+347 TLLLVSSIF

-366 LDSRELKRVFLPL
+366 LDLRELKRVFLPL
-379 EKIGAEQETTA
+379 EKIGARQEKMA
-390 RASRGAGAPRS
+390 RVSRGAGAPQPIF
-401 VLLKAPVV
+401 LKAPIV
-409 AAIAAPLILV
+409 AAVAAPLILV

-430 QMKAADELTPAE
+430 QMKAAEELTPAE
-442 NLVREAFGTTAYVLD
+442 NLVREAFGITAYVLD
-457 SKYYDQQQV
+457 NKYYDQQQV
-466 QTLMEET
+466 QALMEET
-473 AVKTAALSEN
+473 TVKSAALSED
-483 ARNDLIPLVN
+483 ARNDLIPRVN

-536 TESLEAGVDDSEFVS
+536 TSSLEAGVDDSEYLS

-560 AAINAGYEEGLANSE
+560 AALKAEYEEGLANSE
-575 LIGIPE
+575 LVGIPE

-619 GVGGVAAGV
+619 GAGGIAAGV

-641 ATSAGEKAA
+641 ATKSA
-650 TSAASSAGEKAAAG
+650 EKAAASV
-664 AAGDAAEK
+664 AGDAAEK

-677 AAKAAEKAVTKNI
+677 AAKTAEKAASKSI

-698 AGKAFFKA
+698 TSKAFFKA

-767 YKAEIIEAIE
+767 YKAEIIESIE
-777 EERADLLAQI
+777 EERAEVLAQI
-787 E
+787 EAAA

>member
-1 MTDCPSSADDSQVPE
+1 MTDCSSSADDSRVPE
-16 SPAFSD
+16 SPASSD
-22 DLTTPDAALV
+22 DLTTSGAALV
-32 DGMTMPSDAGKAA
+32 DGMTMPDTASEGESSASDAAA
-45 ERVTVSDDVLMP
+45 
-57 QGLAEPPCTAEALGV
+57 
-72 NEIESSDVDPTDGMT
+72 
-87 VPDGASEDGPSTS
+87 
-100 DAVALAGEPSTSEAA
+100 
-115 PSASESHG
+115 SADKSHG

-158 VVWAVCSV
+158 VVWAACSV

-216 GLLVASVGWDAW
+216 GLLVASVGWSAW

-240 LLVHMLVD
+240 LLVYMLVD

-257 LFRASLDVRASACI
+257 LFRASLGARASACI

-366 LDSRELKRVFLPL
+366 LDLRELKRVFLPL
-379 EKIGAEQETTA
+379 EKIGSEQETVAGVDRSTGTA
-390 RASRGAGAPRS
+390 RPA
-401 VLLKAPVV
+401 LLKAPIV
-409 AAIAAPLILV
+409 AAVVAPLILV

-430 QMKAADELTPAE
+430 QMKSADELTPAE

-457 SKYYDQQQV
+457 GKYYDQQQV

-473 AVKTAALSEN
+473 TVKTAALSEN
-483 ARNDLIPLVN
+483 ARNDLVPLVN

-560 AAINAGYEEGLANSE
+560 VAINAEYEEGLANSE

-581 WLLTSTEAITADFLS
+581 WLLTSTETITADFLS

-641 ATSAGEKAA
+641 AAKTA
-650 TSAASSAGEKAAAG
+650 EKAAAG

-745 AAIGVGVDY
+745 AAIGVGVDC

-777 EERADLLAQI
+777 EERAEALAQI
-787 E
+787 EQTA

>member
-1 MTDCPSSADDSQVPE
+1 MTDCPSSADDSRVPE
-16 SPAFSD
+16 PPASSD
-22 DLTTPDAALV
+22 DLTTSDAALV
-32 DGMTMPSDAGKAA
+32 DGSTMPSDVGEATECWA
-45 ERVTVSDDVLMP
+45 VSDDELTH
-57 QGLAEPPCTAEALGV
+57 QGLTESPCTSEVPGG
-72 NEIESSDVDPTDGMT
+72 NEIKSSDADLTDGMT
-87 VPDGASEDGPSTS
+87 TPDATPEGGSSILDDAVSVAGPAASDGA
-100 DAVALAGEPSTSEAA
+100 
-115 PSASESHG
+115 ASPDVPHG

-211 AVGVA
+211 AVGIA
-216 GLLVASVGWDAW
+216 GLLVASVGWDVW
-228 QWGLAVAAVPLF
+228 QWGLAVVAVPLF

-257 LFRASLDVRASACI
+257 LFRASLDVRVSAGI
-271 TGGLL
+271 TGALL
-276 FVASFALFAVQP
+276 FAASFALFAVQP
-288 TPEVTSATEAF
+288 TPEVTSATEAC

-347 GLLLLSSLF
+347 TLLRVSSIF

-366 LDSRELKRVFLPL
+366 LDLRELKRVFLPL
-379 EKIGAEQETTA
+379 EKIGAGQEAVA
-390 RASRGAGAPRS
+390 RAGHGAGAPQPP
-401 VLLKAPVV
+401 LLKAPVV
-409 AAIAAPLILV
+409 AAVAAPLVLV

-442 NLVREAFGTTAYVLD
+442 NMVREAFGTTAYVLD
-457 SKYYDQQQV
+457 NKYYDQQQV
-466 QTLMEET
+466 QALMEET
-473 AVKTAALSEN
+473 DVKSAALSED
-483 ARNDLIPLVN
+483 ARNDLVPLVN
-493 AVFDARVANVD
+493 AAFDARVANVD

-560 AAINAGYEEGLANSE
+560 AAINAEYEEGLANSE
-575 LIGIPE
+575 LAGVPE
-581 WLLTSTEAITADFLS
+581 WLLISTEAITADFFS
-596 GPIEPTQ
+596 DPIEPAQ
-603 RLLDAGER
+603 RLLDFGER
-611 FGISATVG
+611 LGVSAVAG

-628 ATSKAV
+628 VTSKAV
-634 GGAAEKA
+634 GGAASDA
-641 ATSAGEKAA
+641 ATKSA
-650 TSAASSAGEKAAAG
+650 EKAAAG
-664 AAGDAAEK
+664 VAGDAAEK

-677 AAKAAEKAVTKNI
+677 AVKTAEKAATKSI
-690 GSKIVEKA
+690 GSKIAEKA

-706 IVSRIGSMIG
+706 IVSRIGSMLG

-754 GLLMLDEAQNRES
+754 GLLMLDEAQNRDS
-767 YKAEIIEAIE
+767 YKAEIVESIE
-777 EERADLLAQI
+777 EERAEVLAQI
-787 E
+787 EGAA

>member
-1 MTDCPSSADDSQVPE
+1 MTDCPSSADDSWVPE
-16 SPAFSD
+16 SPASSD
-22 DLTTPDAALV
+22 DLTTSDAASE
-32 DGMTMPSDAGKAA
+32 GGFST
-45 ERVTVSDDVLMP
+45 
-57 QGLAEPPCTAEALGV
+57 
-72 NEIESSDVDPTDGMT
+72 
-87 VPDGASEDGPSTS
+87 PD
-100 DAVALAGEPSTSEAA
+100 DAVSVADPAA
-115 PSASESHG
+115 SDGTASPDVPHG

-158 VVWAVCSV
+158 VVWAACSV
-166 LLAAGITYH
+166 LLAVGITYH

-216 GLLVASVGWDAW
+216 GLLVASVGWVAW

-240 LLVHMLVD
+240 LLVNMLVD

-257 LFRASLDVRASACI
+257 LFRASLDVRASSCI
-271 TGGLL
+271 TGALL
-276 FVASFALFAVQP
+276 FVVSFVLFAAQP

-347 GLLLLSSLF
+347 TLLLVSSIF

-366 LDSRELKRVFLPL
+366 LDLRELKRVFLPL
-379 EKIGAEQETTA
+379 EKIGARQEKMA
-390 RASRGAGAPRS
+390 RVSRGAGAPQPIF
-401 VLLKAPVV
+401 LKAPIV
-409 AAIAAPLILV
+409 AAVAAPLILV

-457 SKYYDQQQV
+457 NKYYDQQQV
-466 QTLMEET
+466 QALMEET
-473 AVKTAALSEN
+473 TVKSAALSED
-483 ARNDLIPLVN
+483 ARNDLIPRVN

-536 TESLEAGVDDSEFVS
+536 TSSLEAGVDDSEYLS

-560 AAINAGYEEGLANSE
+560 AALKAEYEEGLANSE
-575 LIGIPE
+575 LVGIPE

-619 GVGGVAAGV
+619 GAGGIAAGV

-641 ATSAGEKAA
+641 ATKSA
-650 TSAASSAGEKAAAG
+650 EKAAASV
-664 AAGDAAEK
+664 AGDAAEK

-677 AAKAAEKAVTKNI
+677 AAKTAEKAASKSI
-690 GSKIVEKA
+690 GFKIVEKA
-698 AGKAFFKA
+698 TSKAFFKA

-767 YKAEIIEAIE
+767 YKAEIIESIE
-777 EERADLLAQI
+777 EERAEVLAQI
-787 E
+787 EAAA

>member
-1 MTDCPSSADDSQVPE
+1 MTDYPSSADDSQVPE
-16 SPAFSD
+16 SPASSN
-22 DLTTPDAALV
+22 DLTTPDATLV
-32 DGMTMPSDAGKAA
+32 DGMTMPDAA
-45 ERVTVSDDVLMP
+45 
-57 QGLAEPPCTAEALGV
+57 
-72 NEIESSDVDPTDGMT
+72 
-87 VPDGASEDGPSTS
+87 ASED
-100 DAVALAGEPSTSEAA
+100 E
-115 PSASESHG
+115 PSASDAASVDKSHS

-158 VVWAVCSV
+158 VVWAACSV

-175 AVVKKTINQAALHA
+175 AVVKKTINQVAFSA
-189 GGMLGR
+189 GGVLGR
-195 INGGRTFR
+195 INGGRTLR

-240 LLVHMLVD
+240 LLVYALVD
-248 KVVGKEAAL
+248 KLASKEASFL
-257 LFRASLDVRASACI
+257 YRASLDVRVSAGI
-271 TGGLL
+271 LGGLL
-276 FVASFALFAVQP
+276 LVASFALLAVQP
-288 TPEVTSATEAF
+288 TPDVTSATEAF

-323 ADALSTYGL
+323 ADALSIYGL
-332 SRLGELNAF
+332 SRLGELNVF

-347 GLLLLSSLF
+347 TLLLASSIF

-366 LDSRELKRVFLPL
+366 LDLRELKRVFLPL
-379 EKIGAEQETTA
+379 EKIGAGQETMPGVDRSTGTA
-390 RASRGAGAPRS
+390 RPA
-401 VLLKAPVV
+401 LLKAPVV
-409 AAIAAPLILV
+409 AAIAAPLVLV

-457 SKYYDQQQV
+457 GKYYDQQQV

-473 AVKTAALSEN
+473 TVKTAALSED
-483 ARNDLIPLVN
+483 ARNDLIPRVN

-514 ADYERLGNLITGTI
+514 ADYERLGKLITGTI

-560 AAINAGYEEGLANSE
+560 AAINAEYEEGLANSE

-619 GVGGVAAGV
+619 GAGGIVAGV

-650 TSAASSAGEKAAAG
+650 TSAASSAGEKAAAS
-664 AAGDAAEK
+664 AAGDAVEK

-706 IVSRIGSMIG
+706 IVSRIGSMLG

-767 YKAEIIEAIE
+767 YKAEIVEAIE
-777 EERADLLAQI
+777 EERAEALAQI
-787 E
+787 EQAA